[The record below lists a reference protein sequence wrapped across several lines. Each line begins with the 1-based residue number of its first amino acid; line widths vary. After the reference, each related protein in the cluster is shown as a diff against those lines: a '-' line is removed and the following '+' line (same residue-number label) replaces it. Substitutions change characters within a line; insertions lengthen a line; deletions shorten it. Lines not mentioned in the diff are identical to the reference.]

1 MNAALRDLKEEN
13 ETLLKTTAFGTME
26 DLLSYLRYKD
36 LDYKF

>member
-1 MNAALRDLKEEN
+1 MNAALRDLKEGN

-26 DLLSYLRYKD
+26 DLINYFRYKN